1 MNPSLTKSTASQE
14 DRPQRPRP
22 HHVREQFNRD
32 MGVTAG
38 HHDAADENHPHQAI
52 ARDFFGPGQA
62 VVKNVSREKL
72 QKDNE
77 SQRPKDNEREPI
89 LRVVLDHHLGVFS
102 LNQTLLAF
110 KRLLVTHEPPAPQ
123 AAPRHV
129 ALVRDMTKTRPGPV
143 ISTPAARRIRPATS
157 RRPRWRHCAAVT
169 PPCGRLRDRLPPQSC
184 RACGIH
190 RRA

>member
-1 MNPSLTKSTASQE
+1 MKSEFDEIDRGQE

-110 KRLLVTHEPPAPQ
+110 KRLLFTHEPPAPQ

-129 ALVRDMTKTRPGPV
+129 ALVRDMTKTRPVLLFQRLQRVVFGP
-143 ISTPAARRIRPATS
+143 RPAG
-157 RRPRWRHCAAVT
+157 A
-169 PPCGRLRDRLPPQSC
+169 
-184 RACGIH
+184 RAGVIVQ
-190 RRA
+190 R